1 MSFSSSCLAD
11 LMILSTVLWSKM
23 PSWWAVMM
31 TDRSL
36 IILSIIPK
44 TTEIMYDKMNDNYH
58 KGNREQ

>member
-1 MSFSSSCLAD
+1 
-11 LMILSTVLWSKM
+11 
-23 PSWWAVMM
+23 MM

-36 IILSIIPK
+36 VILSIIPK